1 MYKLTKDGVVYT
13 IPEQNI
19 GIFAYM
25 QAADR
30 GVSIDPN
37 NIDMAIAFLREIG
50 IEVSEW
56 GY

>member
-13 IPEQNI
+13 IPKQNI

-30 GVSIDPN
+30 NVSIDPN
-37 NIDMAIAFLREIG
+37 NIDMAIVFLREIG
-50 IEVSEW
+50 IEVQEND
-56 GY
+56 